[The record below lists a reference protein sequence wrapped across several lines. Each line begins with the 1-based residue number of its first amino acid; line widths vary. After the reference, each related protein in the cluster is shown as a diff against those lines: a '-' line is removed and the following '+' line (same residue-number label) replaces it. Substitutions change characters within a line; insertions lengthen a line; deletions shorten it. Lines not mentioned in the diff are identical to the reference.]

1 MDTVIL
7 LCDHAEAINGKL
19 YIMGGGWTICS
30 PGPRNMAVAVRIKV
44 PWTDTN
50 EKHKFALF
58 LQDADGK
65 TIELGDPPKPVM
77 QAGEFEVGRPP
88 GAVPGSDLD
97 FTAVFGFIGLPLDP
111 EKGYRWQ
118 LEIDGE
124 DSGHASFR
132 TRTAQNN
139 VHKS

>member
-1 MDTVIL
+1 METVIL

-30 PGPRNMAVAVRIKV
+30 PGPRNMAVAVRINV
-44 PWTDTN
+44 PWTDAN

-58 LQDADGK
+58 LQDEAGR

-77 QAGEFEVGRPP
+77 QTGDFELGRPP
-88 GAVPGSDLD
+88 GVVPGSDLD
-97 FTAVFGFIGLPLDP
+97 FTAVFGFIGLPLETDN
-111 EKGYRWQ
+111 GYRWQ
-118 LEIDGE
+118 LEINGE

-132 TRTAQNN
+132 TRTN
-139 VHKS
+139 